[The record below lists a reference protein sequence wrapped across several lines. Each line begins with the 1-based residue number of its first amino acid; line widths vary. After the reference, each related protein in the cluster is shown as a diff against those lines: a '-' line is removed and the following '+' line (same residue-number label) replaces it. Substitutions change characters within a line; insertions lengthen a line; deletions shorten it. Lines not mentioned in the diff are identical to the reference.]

1 MHRNEL
7 LQLLSQYRTT
17 NVAESGNLN
26 HTRLFI
32 TQHEDCFNT
41 HLLPGHVT
49 GSAWVVNQNYDRV
62 LMLHHK
68 KLNKWF
74 QPGGHADSDH
84 DIRRVALREVSEETG
99 LDPSDINL
107 VSEAIFDIDIHS
119 VPDYK
124 GMPSHKHYDIRFL
137 IQVDDSIVI
146 PGNDESYDI
155 LWVELH
161 DTQHFNHNLSTYR
174 MMEKT
179 RRLRSF

>member
-7 LQLLSQYRTT
+7 LDLLSHYRSTSVT
-17 NVAESGNLN
+17 ESGNIN
-26 HTRLFI
+26 HTKLFI
-32 TQHEDCFNT
+32 NQFEDCFNT

-49 GSAWVVNQNYDRV
+49 GSAWVVNQHYDRV

-99 LDPSDINL
+99 LSPDDIDL
-107 VSEAIFDIDIHS
+107 VSHDIFDVDIHQ

-124 GMPSHKHYDIRFL
+124 DMPAHTHYDIRFL
-137 IQVDDSIVI
+137 IQVNDQIVI

-155 LWVELH
+155 IWVELR

-179 RRLRSF
+179 RRLRR